1 MTSPVICLLPAWSS
15 SPVRLPFA
23 QPRNGTAS
31 PRNRQSSLARA
42 QKRDKFD
49 KIQTLTFTENRNRV
63 DCEWF
68 RHSITALVSGVVF
81 EIGHQAHHRLQIT
94 DPFDFS
100 DEYLDP
106 RGNYDDTLSSV
117 ELHTPPAKRRSC
129 RPADTANYYGFEPAE
144 THAAEERIAIQ
155 LAQPLLPRHQ
165 MTEGWRAISK
175 YAAGPLSYNA
185 AAECEGTI
193 AALVQPRENL
203 GDCRPDS
210 PGPSEV
216 IDEEQDNDE
225 EEEQDPSD
233 AESEV
238 CMMPVA
244 KRQRVSERLLS
255 PTVAPSRS
263 SSSVDRAGPSPGTS
277 DQARNRV
284 PWTKEEE
291 RLLVQ
296 LRDNGEDWT
305 VIHRVSFFVCSSPT
319 LRN

>member
-1 MTSPVICLLPAWSS
+1 MEK
-15 SPVRLPFA
+15 A
-23 QPRNGTAS
+23 QIRE
-31 PRNRQSSLARA
+31 
-42 QKRDKFD
+42 KVDKL
-49 KIQTLTFTENRNRV
+49 QTLTFIGNSNRV

-68 RHSITALVSGVVF
+68 RHSITTLVSGVVS
-81 EIGHQAHHRLQIT
+81 EIGHQAHYQLQTT

-106 RGNYDDTLSSV
+106 QGNDDDTTSSV
-117 ELHTPPAKRRSC
+117 ELHTPPAKRRSS
-129 RPADTANYYGFEPAE
+129 RLADTANYYGFEPAE
-144 THAAEERIAIQ
+144 AHAAEDRIAIQ

-165 MTEGWRAISK
+165 LTEGWRAISK
-175 YAAGPLSYNA
+175 YAADPLSYTA

-193 AALVQPRENL
+193 AALVQPRETIDD
-203 GDCRPDS
+203 GRPES
-210 PGPSEV
+210 PGSSEMN
-216 IDEEQDNDE
+216 DGEEDEGGEEEKEEQDSSE
-225 EEEQDPSD
+225 

-238 CMMPVA
+238 RMMPVA

-263 SSSVDRAGPSPGTS
+263 SSPVDRAGPSNGESKPPSPGTN

-305 VIHRVSFFVCSSPT
+305 VIHRVSLSFLYLPPLYGWF
-319 LRN
+319 